1 MGTFEYI
8 ILLVVLYHIY
18 FLPDYMLELLLKD
31 KSIVY
36 KNPNLIVETS
46 SFLLTFDDSPTPYTN
61 DILDVLNT
69 YNLKAVFFVLSDHIE
84 GSEAVL
90 DRIVREGHMLGNHG
104 TMDRV
109 HAFMDA
115 ETFKSDFLECHRKL
129 HPWTKTQHR
138 KVFRPGFGFFRDH
151 MFPILEEYD
160 YTMVL
165 GNVYCHDYVIASPS
179 INAWYIQQKLNHDSI
194 VVMHDN
200 QVASQTL
207 LNVLQNSDLRS
218 S

>member
-1 MGTFEYI
+1 MAYI
-8 ILLVVLYHIY
+8 VLLVVLYHVY
-18 FLPDYMLELLLKD
+18 FIPDYMLDLLLSD

-46 SFLLTFDDSPTPYTN
+46 SFLLTFDDSPTPYTS
-61 DILDVLNT
+61 DILNILET

-84 GSEAVL
+84 GSKDVL

-115 ETFKSDFLECHRKL
+115 ETFEADLLECDRKL
-129 HPWTKTQHR
+129 FPWTNAQHR
-138 KVFRPGFGFFRDH
+138 KFFRPGFGVFRDY
-151 MFPILEEYD
+151 MFPILEKYG

-165 GNVYCHDYVIASPS
+165 GNVYCYDAVISSASL
-179 INAWYIQQKLNHDSI
+179 NAWYIQQKLNHDSI

-200 QVASQTL
+200 KLASQTL
-207 LNVLQNSDLRS
+207 LNVLQNSDLMS